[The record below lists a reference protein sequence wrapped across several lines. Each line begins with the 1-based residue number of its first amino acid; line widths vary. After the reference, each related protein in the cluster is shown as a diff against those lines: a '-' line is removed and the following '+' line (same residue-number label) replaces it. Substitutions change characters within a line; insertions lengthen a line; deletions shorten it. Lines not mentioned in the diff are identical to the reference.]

1 MKSIFA
7 FALFTTLLISSL
19 AFAQESI
26 AIKGSVRPHA
36 PISVVGQKAMIA
48 GMENGVFEAWIFPY
62 QICHGFQLWYQN
74 NDSPSPIPLAGLARD
89 IEVRPEAT
97 TITFSHPLF
106 TVRATLFAP
115 VDLPALVAL
124 LEVDSYQDLTLI
136 ASFLPDMEP
145 MWPAGLG
152 GQYAFWDEKSKAYVI
167 SESRRLRSAFIGAPN
182 GRALS
187 APLAHELAQAPSQFA
202 IDCKRANGRVRKFPI
217 IITADFA
224 KRDSARAVYEKL
236 LATYSDQLE
245 KTRQYYQRLRDEFL
259 SIETP
264 DEKLNLAFEWAKV
277 ALAKGFIN
285 NPDLGAGMVAG
296 FGPSGASQRPGFGW
310 FFGGDCF
317 INSFAMVGYGDFSTV
332 RESFRFLQKRQRDDG
347 KMMHELTQAAA
358 LIDWFKDFP
367 YGYIHGDTTPYYLVA
382 FWNYLL
388 ASGDLDF
395 LRESWPSLKKAYTW
409 SRATDTDADGLME
422 NTKAGLG
429 ASELGSLREASGVDI
444 FMASVGVQAWKA
456 MSAMATWMGEKN
468 VAAEAER
475 WHRTGITSLEKK
487 FWNTEKQV
495 YNFSITQQGNP
506 NPEVTAWDAFP
517 MTFRQLDSSHTQ
529 IMLERLVSS
538 EISTDWGCRMLSNK
552 SSAYEPLAYNN
563 GAVWPFLTGYNLW
576 ALFNYGRATAGL
588 QMLRN
593 MAEWTFVDARGYM
606 PEVVSGEYFR
616 PLDTS
621 VPHQLFSSF
630 GYAVGVMRG
639 LLGLE
644 PRSPVGQLAGSP
656 VLRFAP
662 YFPPDWEEVRIKNM
676 RMGKSVFDLHY
687 QRNLGGITLTAERA
701 EGPVCTIEFAP
712 QLEAGAD
719 VTPRSSFSE
728 DFERKVGARL
738 SLKTQKNA
746 KLQISIFEGTWI
758 DLPREPL
765 QTGQRSQQLRVLS
778 ERLEENRFVF
788 VCEGA
793 GGRSYDLILHSPDEI
808 TSIQGGELLPSEKAD
823 IIRLK
828 FAGVAGEYERR
839 EVVVSLEK

>member
-1 MKSIFA
+1 VKQ
-7 FALFTTLLISSL
+7 LFTWCLSSVMIL
-19 AFAQESI
+19 AASTS
-26 AIKGSVRPHA
+26 AHDSRALTGSVRPHA
-36 PISVVGQKAMIA
+36 PISIAGPKSMIA

-62 QICHGFQLWYQN
+62 QICHGFQLFYQN
-74 NDSPSPIPLAGLARD
+74 KEAVIPIPLAGLAQD

-106 TVRATLFAP
+106 TVRETLLAP
-115 VDLPALVAL
+115 VDLPALIVL

-136 ASFLPDMEP
+136 ASFFPDMEP

-152 GQYAFWDEKSKAYVI
+152 GQYAFWDDKSQAYVI
-167 SESRRLRSAFIGAPN
+167 SESRRLRNAFIGAPHA
-182 GRALS
+182 RPLS
-187 APLAHELAQAPSQFA
+187 VPLAHELNQSPNQFA
-202 IDCKRANGRVRKFPI
+202 FDCKRNNGRTQTFPVV
-217 IITADFA
+217 ITADFA
-224 KRDSARAVYEKL
+224 KRDSARALYEKL
-236 LATYSDQLE
+236 LTSYAEQLE
-245 KTRQYYQRLRDEFL
+245 KTRRYYQGVREEFL

-264 DEKLNLAFEWAKV
+264 EEKLNIAFEWAKV
-277 ALAKGFIN
+277 ALTKGFIN

-317 INSFAMVGYGDFSTV
+317 INSFAMVGYGDFNTV
-332 RESFRFLQKRQRDDG
+332 REAFRFLQKRQRDDG

-382 FWNYLL
+382 FWNFLL
-388 ASGDLDF
+388 GSGDLDF
-395 LRESWPSLKKAYTW
+395 LRESWPSLKKAYRW
-409 SRATDTDADGLME
+409 SRSTDIDGDGLME

-444 FMASVGVQAWKA
+444 FLASAGVQAWKA
-456 MSAMATWMGEKN
+456 MSEMATWMGEKKM
-468 VAAEAER
+468 AEEAVR
-475 WHRTGITSLEKK
+475 WHQTGLATLEKK
-487 FWNTEKQV
+487 FWNNEKQI
-495 YNFSITQQGNP
+495 YNFSITRQGNP
-506 NPEVTAWDAFP
+506 NPEVTAWGALP
-517 MTFRQLDSSHTQ
+517 MTFRQLDEANTQ
-529 IMLERLVSS
+529 IMLERLASS
-538 EISTDWGCRMLSNK
+538 EISTDWGSRMLSNK

-576 ALFNYGRATAGL
+576 ALFNYGRSTAGL

-630 GYAVGVMRG
+630 GYAVGVIRG

-644 PRSPVGQLAGSP
+644 PRSLAGSP

-662 YFPPDWEEVRIKNM
+662 HFPPNWNDVSIKNIHA
-676 RMGKSVFDLHY
+676 GKSVFDLHY
-687 QRNLGGITLTAERA
+687 ERNLGGITLTVTRA

-719 VTPRSSFSE
+719 VEQIAS
-728 DFERKVGARL
+728 L
-738 SLKTQKNA
+738 SLRTEKNA
-746 KLQISIFEGTWI
+746 KLQLSVFEGTWI
-758 DLPREPL
+758 ELPSEPL
-765 QTGQRSQQLRVLS
+765 QLGQRSQQLRVIS
-778 ERLEENRFVF
+778 ERLEEDRFVF
-788 VCEGA
+788 VCEGV
-793 GGRSYDLILHSPDEI
+793 GGRSYEVIFHSPNEI
-808 TSIQGGELLPSEKAD
+808 TSVTGGELVSSEKAE

-828 FAGVAGEYERR
+828 FERARGEYEKK
-839 EVVVSLEK
+839 EVLINFEK